1 MRILLVND
9 VPVNAGH
16 GTENHVRILSDAF
29 RDQGHETFIL
39 AGQLRG
45 EPFARTADSC
55 LIPDLAAPL
64 IRKRQVRHM
73 RNIRIALDRMRQFVD
88 EVRPDVIHVHN
99 MLNPFTLEVL
109 REMGPVVKSIHD
121 CRPFC
126 SKPPVNVAS
135 RLVGTTSELCDRT
148 FGSGCWRRCYLSIS
162 PKDFIEASGF
172 FIHNLMALRQ
182 VMESRRIIVYSEYL
196 MRLALQAGCDPAKL
210 ALIHLFID
218 YPPIDPEEQLF
229 PARKKVLFIGRLSHE
244 KGVMHLLEAVRRI
257 PEQFETVIIGE
268 GPMEDEVRA
277 AAAKIPGKKVTV
289 TGYMSHARLGAQYR
303 QASVVVFP
311 SIGSEGCGLVGLEA
325 LAHGKPVVGFDAGGV
340 TEWLQDGVTG
350 YLVRRGDVRQL
361 AEKIR
366 RLLKES
372 DTARR
377 MGQACIELVAWKF
390 PRELHI
396 GRVLAVYA
404 DALMQSG
411 SPGVALSG
419 HVQSF
424 GKA

>member
-1 MRILLVND
+1 MKILLVND
-9 VPVNAGH
+9 EPVNAGH
-16 GTENHVRILSDAF
+16 GTENHVRTLSDAF
-29 RDQGHETFIL
+29 RGLGHETFIL

-45 EPFARTADSC
+45 ESFFGTADC
-55 LIPDLAAPL
+55 RLIPDLAAPL

-73 RNIRIALDRMRQFVD
+73 RNIRIALDRMRQFV
-88 EVRPDVIHVHN
+88 EQVRPDVIHVHN
-99 MLNPFTLEVL
+99 MLNPFTLEAL

-135 RLVGTTSELCDRT
+135 RLVGNTSEFCDRT
-148 FGSGCWRRCYLSIS
+148 FGSGCWRRCYLALS
-162 PKDFIEASGF
+162 PKNFIEASGF
-172 FIHNLMALRQ
+172 FIHNLMAFRQ
-182 VMESRRIIVYSEYL
+182 VMQCGKIIVYSDYL
-196 MRLALQAGCDPAKL
+196 KQLALQAGCEPSKL
-210 ALIHLFID
+210 EMIHLFID
-218 YPPIDPEEQLF
+218 YPVIDPEEQLF

-268 GPMEDEVRA
+268 GPLENEVRA
-277 AAAKIPGKKVTV
+277 AAANIPGKKVTV
-289 TGYMSHARLGAQYR
+289 TGYMSHDRLGAQYR
-303 QASVVVFP
+303 QASLVVFP

-340 TEWLQDGVTG
+340 SEWLQDGVTG
-350 YLVRRGDVRQL
+350 YLVRRADVRQL

-366 RLLKES
+366 RLLKET

-377 MGQACIELVAWKF
+377 MGQAGIDLVSRKF
-390 PRELHI
+390 PKELHI

-404 DALMQSG
+404 DAMMQTG
-411 SPGVALSG
+411 APGVALRG